1 MSRRGPALTRSRGL
15 VRRPAAAAA
24 AVPAGKR
31 TRLQVRGSVSRH
43 QAKKKLVREV
53 CKPAS
58 SVLGRKMWRRV
69 LVSALALAA
78 ACDGFAFAPGA
89 PITAVRRASVLPQAR
104 AAAPALG
111 VRSLRSVAAQPP
123 KPFEFP
129 PVLGLGFK
137 ALGKRLVVITGTTSG
152 LGLSTLKAL
161 LRREDSF
168 VVCAVRDVQ
177 KMKDIIRDEGMDS
190 SNLAVLKLD
199 LGSFQSVRDF
209 VFNLKVGSS
218 ALRRALLPARCQP
231 GALRLTPRA
240 ARVQAFKSNFPL
252 DTLVC
257 NAATYQPATPEP
269 RFTEVLVLQL
279 LLSAERRFFAAARQH
294 LVLPLTACAKTC
306 VGANA
311 TVRCVCVCVCVC
323 VHVCGRTRVRA
334 GRDRGVAADQPPVAL
349 PPVLAA
355 D

>member
-1 MSRRGPALTRSRGL
+1 
-15 VRRPAAAAA
+15 
-24 AVPAGKR
+24 
-31 TRLQVRGSVSRH
+31 
-43 QAKKKLVREV
+43 
-53 CKPAS
+53 
-58 SVLGRKMWRRV
+58 MWRRV

-231 GALRLTPRA
+231 GAACAGPRRA
-240 ARVQAFKSNFPL
+240 KAHSARCSCAGVQVQLPARHARVQCCDVPAGHPGAPL
-252 DTLVC
+252 
-257 NAATYQPATPEP
+257 
-269 RFTEVLVLQL
+269 
-279 LLSAERRFFAAARQH
+279 H
-294 LVLPLTACAKTC
+294 
-306 VGANA
+306 
-311 TVRCVCVCVCVC
+311 
-323 VHVCGRTRVRA
+323 
-334 GRDRGVAADQPPVAL
+334 
-349 PPVLAA
+349 
-355 D
+355 